1 MAGLVIGR
9 VNSKGQPLKTDVV
22 GRRTDLLIV
31 VLLKGVP
38 ARTTQVVQVGGVLN
52 REVMD
57 LVLNPHDMKAVEA
70 ADFLKRRIGGKAVAI
85 TMGPD
90 AKLIPLMKPLF
101 DSEVLG
107 IDEEYVL
114 SDRKMA
120 GADTLATSYAVSFG
134 VKKLLETHTAPLNIL
149 IEAIQKAG
157 YSDAVRA
164 KAIELYRSNLIS
176 NRVFSELP
184 SVKESLIQLFLNGSL
199 TAEETVHELENEK
212 ARLSKFII
220 VSGTRTTD
228 GETGSVGPQVAEG
241 VSELLGVTL
250 PHATYVEDFDVD
262 PRSLVVTSQRLM
274 GPISQKLEM
283 QLPALLTIATDY
295 RPREPTA
302 STQKEVRLNSYR
314 GKVRGATKWTADD
327 LGADP
332 KRLGLAGS
340 PTIVGTGI
348 EVGKPPVQKFLGKS
362 LVFGRDVQAFDS
374 KGTKFGPFSKGD
386 LASGLPA
393 EVLSALESNGSVV
406 PFSYQVLAGEPF
418 S

>member
-1 MAGLVIGR
+1 
-9 VNSKGQPLKTDVV
+9 
-22 GRRTDLLIV
+22 LLIV

-52 REVMD
+52 REAMD
-57 LVLNPHDMKAVEA
+57 LVINPHDIKAVEA
-70 ADFLKRRIGGKAVAI
+70 ADFLKKRVGGKAVAI

-90 AKLIPLMKPLF
+90 AKLIPLMKPLY
-101 DSEVLG
+101 DAEVLG
-107 IDEEYVL
+107 VDEEYVL

-120 GADTLATSYAVSFG
+120 GADTLATSYAVSLG
-134 VKKLLETHTAPLNIL
+134 VKKLLETHTAPLNAL
-149 IEAIQKAG
+149 IDAVQKTG

-164 KAIELYRSNLIS
+164 KATELFRSNLIS

-184 SVKESLIQLFLNGSL
+184 AVKDSLIQRFLDGEL
-199 TAEETVHELENEK
+199 TAEETVSELKKERD
-212 ARLSKFII
+212 RLSKFIV

-241 VSELLGVTL
+241 VSELLGVVL

-262 PRSLVVTSQRLM
+262 PESLVVTSQRLI

-283 QLPALLTIATDY
+283 QLPALLTVSDDY

-302 STQKEVRLNSYR
+302 SSQREVRLNSYR
-314 GKVRGATKWTADD
+314 GKVRGAAKWTADD

-348 EVGKPPVQKFLGKS
+348 DVGKPPVQKVLGKS
-362 LVFGRDVQAFDS
+362 LVFARDVPAIES
-374 KGTKFGPFSKGD
+374 KGNRYGPFTKGD
-386 LASGLPA
+386 LASGLPD
-393 EVLSALESNGSVV
+393 EVLSSLQSNGSVTL
-406 PFSYQVLAGEPF
+406 FSYETLTQELF